1 MKHTARLSDP
11 TGFFLARTEIPGRE
25 PQICPPA
32 YAPAKGQG
40 LLRFP
45 LRTACAPALQP
56 TGNQPGTFSHGCGT
70 ALCETAPSRL
80 TRMAPSPLQTVL
92 GGRGDTQA
100 DT

>member
-1 MKHTARLSDP
+1 MLGRKLWNSLELSEPELARVKHTARLSDP

-40 LLRFP
+40 LLWFP

-56 TGNQPGTFSHGCGT
+56 TGNQPGTFSHG
-70 ALCETAPSRL
+70 
-80 TRMAPSPLQTVL
+80 
-92 GGRGDTQA
+92 
-100 DT
+100 